1 MYGKYLRL
9 QEIFEDTVKQCTT
22 NDKLIEAVNQSIR
35 RQYIVKEQDC
45 VEYNTINRTY
55 DKPTKLIVS
64 KKKTLQAAQ
73 QYKGKK
79 VAILNFA
86 NAISP
91 GGGVVNGAIAQ
102 EECICRCSSL
112 YMNLIQEN
120 VIEDFYQIHE
130 KAYRK
135 GNLPYGSNDDCIYTP
150 NVMVFKSDEE
160 FPELLPKDE
169 WMFVDVITC
178 AAPCLIGC
186 HIQEDKLRKIHRK
199 RIRRILDI
207 AKSEGEEVLILGA
220 FGCGAF
226 QNPVEIVA
234 KEMVR
239 VVREYQNCFETV
251 EFAVYCSEKDKRNF
265 EVFQSV
271 VSGERG

>member
-9 QEIFEDTVKQCTT
+9 QEIFEDTIKQCTT

-45 VEYNTINRTY
+45 VEQNKNNRTY
-55 DKPTKLIVS
+55 EKSTKLLVS
-64 KKKTLQAAQ
+64 KKKTLEAAQ
-73 QYKGKK
+73 QYIGKK

-91 GGGVVNGAIAQ
+91 GGGVVNGAVAQ

-130 KAYRK
+130 KEYRK
-135 GNLPYGSNDDCIYTP
+135 GNFPYGSNDDCIYTP
-150 NVMVFKSDEE
+150 NVVVFKSDEE
-160 FPELLPKDE
+160 FPELLQKDE

-186 HIQEDKLRKIHRK
+186 NIQEDKLREIHRK

-234 KEMVR
+234 EEMVN
-239 VVREYQNCFETV
+239 VVKEYQNCFETV
-251 EFAVYCSEKDKRNF
+251 EFAVYCSEKNKRNF
-265 EVFQSV
+265 EVFKSV
-271 VSGERG
+271 VNELK

>member
-55 DKPTKLIVS
+55 DKSTKLLVS
-64 KKKTLQAAQ
+64 KKKTLEAAQ

-186 HIQEDKLRKIHRK
+186 NIQEDKLREIHRK
-199 RIRRILDI
+199 RIRKILDI

-234 KEMVR
+234 EEMVN
-239 VVREYQNCFETV
+239 VVKEYQNCFETV

-265 EVFQSV
+265 EVFKSV
-271 VSGERG
+271 VNELK

>member
-1 MYGKYLRL
+1 MFGKYLRL
-9 QEIFEDTVKQCTT
+9 QQIFQDTMKLCTT
-22 NDKLIEAVNQSIR
+22 DKKLIEAINQSNKS
-35 RQYIVKEQDC
+35 QYLIKEQDC
-45 VEYNTINRTY
+45 VEVDKDNRTY
-55 DKPTKLIVS
+55 DSPAKLIVS
-64 KKKTLQAAQ
+64 KRKTLEAAQ

-79 VAILNFA
+79 VAVLNFA

-112 YMNLIQEN
+112 YVNLIQEN
-120 VIEDFYQIHE
+120 LIEDFYKIHE
-130 KAYRK
+130 QEYRK

-150 NVMVFKSDEE
+150 NVAVFKSDEE
-160 FPELLPKDE
+160 FPKLLLEEE
-169 WMFVDVITC
+169 WMYVDVITC

-186 HIQEDKLRKIHRK
+186 SILEDKLRKIHRN
-199 RIRRILDI
+199 RIRRILNI

-234 KEMVR
+234 EEMVR
-239 VVREYQNCFETV
+239 AVKDYQNYFETV
-251 EFAVYCSEKDKRNF
+251 EFAVYCSERDRRNF
-265 EVFQSV
+265 EVFQSIV
-271 VSGERG
+271 GRNKG